1 MDKEL
6 KASCETIS
14 NSNYSIKSF
23 IITTVCNKE
32 VRKWL
37 TATIPNSTY
46 IVNDYVPQRL
56 LDLLLMIV
64 TVNNR

>member
-6 KASCETIS
+6 KALREIIF
-14 NSNYSIKSF
+14 NSTYSIKSF

-56 LDLLLMIV
+56 LDLLLIIV
-64 TVNNR
+64 TVSNR